1 MTVLFITILYVFS
14 TFILALTYGSSDI
27 QLCFWLWF
35 TLFCPIVNTVILLS
49 ILIRKIRV
57 ITVKT
62 SFKEFIKQLK
72 EI

>member
-1 MTVLFITILYVFS
+1 MIALFIIIIYFCS
-14 TFILALTYGSSDI
+14 TFILALTYGDSEI
-27 QLCFWLWF
+27 KPCFWLWF
-35 TLFCPIVNTVILLS
+35 TMFCPIVNTVILLS

-57 ITVKT
+57 ITIKT